1 MYASSD
7 GREGTSLSQQGVDT
21 GCRSVENRL
30 NYVSYNSV
38 YRSESQSEYRLRR
51 LTRSLA
57 LWYGRGR
64 HLLYSSPS
72 GPMAHADILPR
83 LIALRDEIRRHDYL
97 YYVKDR
103 PEISDSQYDHLFQEL
118 VELERAHPE
127 LVSPDSPSQ
136 RVGTPPLTELVKVPH
151 EQPML
156 SLDSIVDRSEVQA
169 FDQRMKRELEA
180 PSIEYSVEPKFDG
193 LSVELMYDHGI
204 FTRGAT
210 RGDGTTG
217 EDVTVNLRTIRS
229 LPLQLHTQSGLSDH
243 LVVRGEVYMRLD
255 DFQALNRRVT
265 ERGGDAF
272 ANPRNAASG
281 SLRQLDSTI
290 TATRPLVMTCYE
302 IMAQSEPVPPTHW
315 DELERL
321 SHWGLPVPLP
331 EHRRLCASIDE
342 VIDFHRETE
351 SIRDQLPYEI
361 DGVVVKVN
369 RRDWQDRLGMKSR
382 SPRWAIAYKFTP
394 RKEITIVQDIAVS
407 VGRTGTLTPVAL
419 LKPVEVGGVTISRAT
434 LHNADEVARKDI
446 RIGDTIKVERAGD
459 VIPAVAERVPIP
471 GEQRTAPFSMPDY
484 CPVCGS
490 SVGREGAYFYC
501 TGQLVCGAQL
511 KGAIEHFASKHALNI
526 EGLGKKTVAQLV
538 EKGLVR
544 SLADLYRLTNAELL
558 QLEGFADRSATLL
571 LESIAGSKTVSLDR
585 FLMGL
590 GIRQV
595 GQHIAKVLARE
606 FGSLEEII
614 SADRERF
621 QQIREIGPEISESL
635 VVYWSEP
642 RNRGVIAQLQESG
655 VQIAPGMATGDRKK
669 FLLAGKTF
677 IFTGELDHFTRDG
690 AQQAVEAAGARV
702 SSSVSKKTSYL
713 VVGRDPGSK
722 LARARRLGVTILTEQ
737 DFAALIEKDENG
749 LS

>member
-1 MYASSD
+1 
-7 GREGTSLSQQGVDT
+7 
-21 GCRSVENRL
+21 
-30 NYVSYNSV
+30 
-38 YRSESQSEYRLRR
+38 
-51 LTRSLA
+51 
-57 LWYGRGR
+57 
-64 HLLYSSPS
+64 
-72 GPMAHADILPR
+72 MAHADVLAR
-83 LIALRDEIRRHDYL
+83 LIALRAEIRRHDYL
-97 YYVKDR
+97 YYSKDR
-103 PEISDSQYDHLFQEL
+103 PEISDSQYDLLFREL
-118 VELERAHPE
+118 VELEQAHPE
-127 LVSPDSPSQ
+127 LVTPDSPSQ
-136 RVGTPPLTELVKVPH
+136 RVGAPPLQELAKVPH

-156 SLDSIVDRSEVQA
+156 SLDSIVDQSEVQA
-169 FDQRMKRELEA
+169 FDQRMKRALET
-180 PSIEYSVEPKFDG
+180 PSVEYSAEPKFDG

-229 LPLQLHTQSGLSDH
+229 LPLQLHAQSGLPDH

-255 DFQALNRRVT
+255 DFQALNRRMT
-265 ERGGDAF
+265 ERGDDAF

-290 TATRPLVMTCYE
+290 TATRPLVVTCYE
-302 IMAQSEPVPPTHW
+302 IMALSRPVPPTHW
-315 DELERL
+315 DELETL
-321 SHWGLPVPLP
+321 AQWGLPAPVL
-331 EHRRLCASIDE
+331 RRLCASIDE
-342 VIDFHRETE
+342 VIAFHRETE
-351 SIRDQLPYEI
+351 SMRDQLPYEI

-369 RRDWQDRLGMKSR
+369 RRDWQGRLGMKSR
-382 SPRWAIAYKFTP
+382 SPRWAIAYKFRP
-394 RKEITIVQDIAVS
+394 RKEITIVQDIVVS

-446 RIGDTIKVERAGD
+446 RIGDTVKVERAGD
-459 VIPAVAERVPIP
+459 VIPAIAERVPVP
-471 GEQRTAPFSMPDY
+471 GEQRSTPFYMPNH

-501 TGQLVCGAQL
+501 TGQLVCSAQL

-526 EGLGKKTVAQLV
+526 EGLGKTTVAQLV
-538 EKGLVR
+538 DERLVR
-544 SLADLYRLTNAELL
+544 SLGDLYHLTKADLVA
-558 QLEGFADRSATLL
+558 LEGFADRSATLL

-606 FGSLEEII
+606 FGSLEEIM

-642 RNRGVIAQLQESG
+642 HNRQVIAQLQESG
-655 VQIAPGMATGDRKK
+655 VQVAPGMATGDRRKSP
-669 FLLAGKTF
+669 LAGKTF
-677 IFTGELDHFTRDG
+677 VFTGGLDHFTRDG

-713 VVGRDPGSK
+713 VVGQDPGSK
-722 LARARRLGVTILTEQ
+722 LDQARTLGVTILTEQ
-737 DFAALIEKDENG
+737 EFAALIGKDEKG
-749 LS
+749 LN

>member
-1 MYASSD
+1 
-7 GREGTSLSQQGVDT
+7 
-21 GCRSVENRL
+21 
-30 NYVSYNSV
+30 
-38 YRSESQSEYRLRR
+38 
-51 LTRSLA
+51 
-57 LWYGRGR
+57 
-64 HLLYSSPS
+64 
-72 GPMAHADILPR
+72 MAHAEILAK
-83 LIALRDEIRRHDYL
+83 LIALRNEIRRHDYL

-103 PEISDSQYDHLFQEL
+103 PEISDSQYDRLFRDL
-118 VELERAHPE
+118 AELEQAHPE
-127 LVSPDSPSQ
+127 LVTPDSPSQ
-136 RVGTPPLTELVKVPH
+136 RVGAPPLQELVKVPH

-156 SLDSIVDRSEVQA
+156 SLDSIVDESAVLA

-180 PSIEYSVEPKFDG
+180 LSVEYSAEPKFDG
-193 LSVELMYDHGI
+193 LSVELIYDQGI

-229 LPLQLHTQSGLSDH
+229 LPLQLHAQSSLPNH

-255 DFQALNRRVT
+255 DFQALNRRMT

-290 TATRPLVMTCYE
+290 TATRPLVVTCYE
-302 IMAQSEPVPPTHW
+302 IMALSAPVPPTHW
-315 DELERL
+315 DELETL
-321 SHWGLPVPLP
+321 AQWGLPVPT
-331 EHRRLCASIDE
+331 HRRLCASINE
-342 VIDFHRETE
+342 VMTFHHETE
-351 SIRDQLPYEI
+351 SMRDQLPYEI

-369 RRDWQDRLGMKSR
+369 RRDWQGSLGMKSR
-382 SPRWAIAYKFTP
+382 SPRWAIAYKFPP
-394 RKEITIVQDIAVS
+394 RKEFTVVQDIVVS

-446 RIGDTIKVERAGD
+446 RKDDTVKVERAGD
-459 VIPAVAERVPIP
+459 VIPAIAERVPIP
-471 GEQRTAPFSMPDY
+471 GEKRTTPFRMPDH

-538 EKGLVR
+538 DQGLVQ
-544 SLADLYRLTNAELL
+544 SLDDLYRLTKDDLVKL
-558 QLEGFADRSATLL
+558 DGFADRSATLL
-571 LESIAGSKTVSLDR
+571 LGSIAGSKTVPLDR

-606 FGSLEEII
+606 FGSLNEIL
-614 SADRERF
+614 SADRERL
-621 QQIREIGPEISESL
+621 QQIREIGPEISDSL
-635 VVYWSEP
+635 VAYCAEP
-642 RNRGVIAQLQESG
+642 RNRKVITQLQESG
-655 VQIAPGMATGDRKK
+655 VQVAPGMATGDRVKSP
-669 FLLAGKTF
+669 LAGKTF
-677 IFTGELDHFTRDG
+677 VFTGGLNHFSRTD
-690 AQQAVEAAGARV
+690 AQQAVEAAGARLA
-702 SSSVSKKTSYL
+702 SSVSKKTSYL

-722 LARARRLGVTILTEQ
+722 LEQARTLGVTILTEQ
-737 DFAALIEKDENG
+737 EFASLVGKNEKG
-749 LS
+749 TS